1 MYKFIIFI
9 ILLNFALAIG
19 CQNGHKSQSWH
30 PSTSGKGG
38 QQKRK

>member
-1 MYKFIIFI
+1 MYKGTIFI
-9 ILLNFALAIG
+9 ILLSFALAIG

-38 QQKRK
+38 KAKRK